1 MPFSRAF
8 VAVALS
14 AGVVVAGSGFLFG
27 LRGAWKESNA
37 VRAATPPQ
45 AAVVDVAAVVTRD
58 ITEWQNYSGRLEA
71 VDRVEVRALV
81 PGTIMAVYFKDG
93 QLVKKGDPLFLID
106 PRPYQAVIDQVTAQL
121 AAARSKAGLAA
132 ADYSRAKNLINGN
145 WIAKR
150 DYDARADTSNEADES
165 VKAAEAALESA
176 LVNLAYTR
184 IDAPVSGR
192 MSRAEMTVGNV
203 VAAGVGSPA
212 LTTLVSVSPIYAAF
226 DVDEQTYLRYLS
238 HDAGEVVPV
247 KLGLANE
254 TGYSRHGKVAFVD
267 NQLDSAS
274 GTIRVRATFE
284 NPDAAL
290 VPGLYARLAIG
301 GSPQHPAVLI
311 DDRAVSTD
319 QAKKFVVIVDPRNK
333 ALYREIK
340 LGEIS
345 DGLRVITSGL
355 SSGDRIVVSGLQRV
369 KIGDEVT
376 PNTVEMSGEN
386 LPEKK
391 S

>member
-37 VRAATPPQ
+37 VRAATPPP

-132 ADYSRAKNLINGN
+132 ADYSRAKNLINGS

-184 IDAPVSGR
+184 IDAPISGR

>member
-1 MPFSRAF
+1 
-8 VAVALS
+8 
-14 AGVVVAGSGFLFG
+14 
-27 LRGAWKESNA
+27 
-37 VRAATPPQ
+37 
-45 AAVVDVAAVVTRD
+45 
-58 ITEWQNYSGRLEA
+58 
-71 VDRVEVRALV
+71 
-81 PGTIMAVYFKDG
+81 
-93 QLVKKGDPLFLID
+93 
-106 PRPYQAVIDQVTAQL
+106 
-121 AAARSKAGLAA
+121 
-132 ADYSRAKNLINGN
+132 
-145 WIAKR
+145 
-150 DYDARADTSNEADES
+150 
-165 VKAAEAALESA
+165 
-176 LVNLAYTR
+176 LAYTR